1 MEKGGFAMTQS
12 PLMLKMQ
19 TLRKSLS
26 QTEQKVID
34 FILAHPREV
43 IYLSITGLAEKSGV
57 SDATIVRVCKRIGM
71 QGYQDLK
78 VNLAQDIVS
87 PLESIHE
94 ELKDGDGPEQIL
106 EKVFNSAIHTL
117 EYTRRIASADSLE
130 KAAGLL
136 ASADA
141 VFIFGL
147 GNSHAVAVDLMH
159 KLMRLGIHATA
170 YTDSHM
176 QAIAATHTG
185 PRDVIV
191 AISHSGS
198 SRDVVD
204 AAELAKKQGA
214 RVISISNIGRSPL
227 SDLAD
232 INLETASQETQ
243 YRIVALASRIAQYT
257 IIDTLYTLI
266 AMQQREQANT
276 RFRAIEKALENK
288 KY

>member
-1 MEKGGFAMTQS
+1 MIES

-19 TLRKSLS
+19 TLRKTISL
-26 QTEQKVID
+26 TEKKVID
-34 FILAHPREV
+34 YILEHPREV

-57 SDATIVRVCKRIGM
+57 SDATVVRVCKRIGM

-78 VNLAQDIVS
+78 VSLAQDIVS
-87 PLESIHE
+87 PMENVHE
-94 ELKDGDGPEQIL
+94 EIKPEDGAEQIL
-106 EKVFNSAIHTL
+106 DKVFNSAVQTL
-117 EYTRRIASADSLE
+117 EYTRRIANAERLDL
-130 KAAGLL
+130 AAT
-136 ASADA
+136 AIAAAPS
-141 VFIFGL
+141 VYIFGL

-170 YTDSHM
+170 FTDSHM
-176 QAIAATHTG
+176 QAIAAAHACDK
-185 PRDVIV
+185 DVIF

-204 AAELAKKQGA
+204 AAELAKSRGA
-214 RVISISNIGRSPL
+214 RIISLSNIGRSPL
-227 SDLAD
+227 ADMAD
-232 INLETASQETQ
+232 IQLETASRETQ

-266 AMQQREQANT
+266 AMKQLDKANKS
-276 RFRAIEKALENK
+276 FRTIEKALENK

>member
-1 MEKGGFAMTQS
+1 MTQS

-141 VFIFGL
+141 V
-147 GNSHAVAVDLMH
+147 
-159 KLMRLGIHATA
+159 
-170 YTDSHM
+170 
-176 QAIAATHTG
+176 
-185 PRDVIV
+185 
-191 AISHSGS
+191 
-198 SRDVVD
+198 
-204 AAELAKKQGA
+204 
-214 RVISISNIGRSPL
+214 
-227 SDLAD
+227 
-232 INLETASQETQ
+232 
-243 YRIVALASRIAQYT
+243 
-257 IIDTLYTLI
+257 
-266 AMQQREQANT
+266 
-276 RFRAIEKALENK
+276 
-288 KY
+288 

>member
-1 MEKGGFAMTQS
+1 MIES

-19 TLRKSLS
+19 TLKETLS
-26 QTEQKVID
+26 RTERKVID
-34 FILAHPREV
+34 YILAHPREV
-43 IYLSITGLAEKSGV
+43 IYLSITGLAERSGV
-57 SDATIVRVCKRIGM
+57 SDATVVRVCKRIGM
-71 QGYQDLK
+71 EGYQDLK

-94 ELKDGDGPEQIL
+94 EIKPGDGPEQVID
-106 EKVFNSAIHTL
+106 KVFNSAMHTL
-117 EYTRRIASADSLE
+117 DYTRRIAHAARLE
-130 KAAGLL
+130 EAAEAL
-136 ASADA
+136 AEAA
-141 VFIFGL
+141 TVYIFGL

-176 QAIAATHTG
+176 QAIASVHVDEH
-185 PRDVIV
+185 DVV
-191 AISHSGS
+191 FAISHSGS

-204 AAELAKKQGA
+204 AARMAKSRGA
-214 RVISISNIGRSPL
+214 RIISLSNIGRSPL
-227 SDLAD
+227 SDMAD
-232 INLETASQETQ
+232 IALETASQETQ

-266 AMQQREQANT
+266 AMKHLKKANLK
-276 RFRAIEKALENK
+276 FRMLEKALENK

>member
-1 MEKGGFAMTQS
+1 MTES

-94 ELKDGDGPEQIL
+94 ELKDGDGPERIL

-117 EYTRRIASADSLE
+117 EYTRRIASAGSLE
-130 KAAGLL
+130 KAAGML
-136 ASADA
+136 ASAEA
-141 VFIFGL
+141 VIIFGL

-170 YTDSHM
+170 FTDSHM

-214 RVISISNIGRSPL
+214 RVISISN
-227 SDLAD
+227 
-232 INLETASQETQ
+232 
-243 YRIVALASRIAQYT
+243 
-257 IIDTLYTLI
+257 
-266 AMQQREQANT
+266 
-276 RFRAIEKALENK
+276 
-288 KY
+288 